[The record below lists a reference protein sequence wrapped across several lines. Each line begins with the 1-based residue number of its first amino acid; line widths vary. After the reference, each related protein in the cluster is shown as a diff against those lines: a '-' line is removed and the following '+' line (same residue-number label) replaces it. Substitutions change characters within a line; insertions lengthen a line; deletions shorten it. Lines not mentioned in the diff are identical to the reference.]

1 MQGLRE
7 HSVVLMGKNT
17 MMKRCIRLYCERTGN
32 DTWANLLDALVG
44 NVGLVFTKGDLTV
57 VRDEIKKYVVG
68 APARVGLVAPK
79 DVVVEARSTG
89 LDPSQTSFF
98 QVAISCMAANCVVG
112 HPLFVIQ
119 SLQLQYDVSS
129 FLMVALSC

>member
-1 MQGLRE
+1 
-7 HSVVLMGKNT
+7 MGKNT

-32 DTWANLLDALVG
+32 DTWANLLEALVG
-44 NVGLVFTKGDLTV
+44 NVGLVFTKGDLSV

-98 QVAISCMAANCVVG
+98 QVQPWNRW
-112 HPLFVIQ
+112 
-119 SLQLQYDVSS
+119 SLQRRDTEHLHIHSP
-129 FLMVALSC
+129 C